1 MKARSFFSQKWSPF
15 ILILIIITGAF
26 LRFWGLS
33 SVYQRVDDIPVARS
47 ILTIY
52 HGDWRPDPIY
62 FYPIFFNYLVALIM
76 HVLSF
81 LANVLRLK
89 AEPGLYPFSLDEALT
104 IARIVSALLGS
115 MTILIVYSLA
125 RRWLSQV
132 QALLVAI
139 IFSFSFI
146 HIIYCHQIVL
156 DGPMTFFYFL
166 SFYFCFLIFKEGRA
180 SHYLLAGI
188 FAGLAIA
195 TKYNG
200 IYIILSILLAH
211 FGHHFK
217 KRSKLSS
224 FFLSSRI
231 YLAAAATVLAFFLG
245 HPYAFLRFRHFV
257 RATLLLAR
265 TVNETEWHLQPLIPQ
280 TFLEHIKF
288 NKYIIGISHI
298 YRAEGLLFS
307 ALILAGLIW
316 VILKGKREHWFLL
329 LSAFFYFL
337 GALGFLGF
345 YRYRDLVALTPFYSF
360 LALFGFNL
368 IPDFRQKGHFIKISI
383 VTLSLLVLGYRTA
396 AMTYYL
402 WQDDTTQIA
411 SRWMKLNLPE
421 RSWIGKE
428 WFTPSSPDPDLRF
441 RFSSRPYLFNV
452 DLHPLNKFDYII
464 TSSAC
469 SQLFVSHQKFYPDWS
484 RPYLELERQHEL
496 VKKFFLVPIE
506 YKNPEIKIY
515 SGRVERRRKLSFWL
529 PQVPPLFNPP
539 REFQMIDHSLYEKDI
554 NSFWLHG
561 QERIRRIFI
570 SETELPLMGIF
581 VQPVEGQGQMEIL
594 SGGRKKKINIQSQ
607 EPVWVIM
614 KPRRIFPFLKP
625 FYRVDLKGSAE
636 LKKVKVNLVWD
647 NFSLALNF
655 FKLGDYYW
663 ARKFFEKTLAGES
676 ERVKNVEVYLFLA
689 LCCERLG
696 EKEEA
701 RKYLRA
707 VAGTPEYK
715 RYLRLY
721 EQLRSDNRWQL
732 YLERYAGFDYQLW
745 RSSQGNIIEDSLF
758 KIEKGLIYESDF
770 CLNRK
775 GIGRAPG
782 EKTVKI
788 SSNPFEL
795 PPGNY
800 QLEVYFYNPN
810 RTTGFIGQMVVEF
823 RGQKIRSREVP
834 LIIQST
840 DERSFSVVTATF
852 CQENLAE
859 TVSFSL
865 EITSTDDLI
874 FDYLKYYP
882 DLKSFL
888 EAKYELLL
896 PVLTLARDLEKP

>member
-1 MKARSFFSQKWSPF
+1 MRARNFLSQNWPLF
-15 ILILIIITGAF
+15 LLILIITAGAF
-26 LRFWGLS
+26 LRFWGLA

-52 HGDWRPDPIY
+52 QGDWRPDPIY

-81 LANVLRLK
+81 LANVFRLK
-89 AEPGLYPFSLDEALT
+89 AEPGLYPFSLDETLT
-104 IARIVSALLGS
+104 IARVVSALLGS

-132 QALLVAI
+132 QALLVAL

-166 SFYFCFLIFKEGRA
+166 SFYFCFLIFKEGRTI
-180 SHYLLAGI
+180 HYLLAGL

-200 IYIILSILLAH
+200 IYIIFSILLAH
-211 FGHHFK
+211 FGHHFE
-217 KRSKLSS
+217 KRSKLRS
-224 FFLSSRI
+224 FFFSPQI
-231 YLAAAATVLAFFLG
+231 YLAASATVLAFFLG
-245 HPYAFLRFRHFV
+245 HPYAFLRLRHFI

-265 TVNETEWHLQPLIPQ
+265 TVNETEWHLQPIVPQ

-288 NKYIIGISHI
+288 NKYILGASNI
-298 YRAEGLLFS
+298 YQAEGPLFS
-307 ALILAGLIW
+307 GLILAGLIW
-316 VILKGKREHWFLL
+316 VILKGKREHWFLFS
-329 LSAFFYFL
+329 SAFIYFL

-345 YRYRDLVALTPFYSF
+345 YRYRDLVTLTPFYSF

-368 IPDFRQKGHFIKISI
+368 IPDFRRKGTLIKAS
-383 VTLSLLVLGYRTA
+383 SLTIILLILGYRTL

-469 SQLFVSHQKFYPDWS
+469 SRLFLENQKFYPDWS

-496 VKKFFLVPIE
+496 IKKFFLVPIE
-506 YKNPEIKIY
+506 YKNPEIKIF
-515 SGRVERRRKLSFWL
+515 SGRVEKRRKLSFWL

-539 REFQMIDHSLYEKDI
+539 REFQIIDYSLYEKDI
-554 NSFWLHG
+554 NTFWLHG
-561 QERIRRIFI
+561 GEKIRRIFI
-570 SETELPLMGIF
+570 SETELPFIGVFL
-581 VQPVEGQGQMEIL
+581 QPVEGQGQMEIL
-594 SGGRKKKINIQSQ
+594 SGRRKKKINIQSQ
-607 EPVWVIM
+607 EPAWLTI
-614 KPRRIFPFLKP
+614 KPSKIFPFLKP

-647 NFSLALNF
+647 NFNLALNF
-655 FKLGDYYW
+655 FKLADYHQ
-663 ARKFFEKTLAGES
+663 ARKFFEKALGGET
-676 ERVKNVEVYLFLA
+676 ERIKNVEIYLFLA

-696 EKEEA
+696 QKDEA
-701 RKYLRA
+701 RKYLKA
-707 VAGTPEYK
+707 VVETPEYN
-715 RYLRLY
+715 RYLSLY
-721 EQLRSDNRWQL
+721 EQLRSDGLWVR
-732 YLERYAGFDYQLW
+732 YLERYTGLDYHLW
-745 RSSQGNIIEDSLF
+745 RSSQGNIIEDKLF
-758 KIEKGLIYESDF
+758 KIEKGLIYEGDF
-770 CLNRK
+770 FLNRK
-775 GIGRAPG
+775 GIGPVPG
-782 EKTVKI
+782 EKIVKI
-788 SSNPFEL
+788 SSDTFEL

-800 QLEVYFYNPN
+800 QLEAYFYNPN
-810 RTTGFIGQMVVEF
+810 KITGFIGRIIMEF
-823 RGQKIRSREVP
+823 RGQKTRSQETP
-834 LIIQST
+834 LVIQST
-840 DERSFSVVTATF
+840 DERFFSIATASFGL
-852 CQENLAE
+852 ENLAE
-859 TVSFSL
+859 TVSLSL
-865 EITSTDDLI
+865 EITSPDNLI

-888 EAKYELLL
+888 EAKYELLS
-896 PVLTLARDLEKP
+896 PVFALARDMERP

>member
-1 MKARSFFSQKWSPF
+1 MKARNFISQKWALF
-15 ILILIIITGAF
+15 LLILIITTGAF

-52 HGDWRPDPIY
+52 QGDWRPDPIY

-81 LANVLRLK
+81 VANVLRLK
-89 AEPGLYPFSLDEALT
+89 AEPGLYPFNLDETLT

-125 RRWLSQV
+125 RRWLSQT
-132 QALLVAI
+132 QAFLAAF

-166 SFYFCFLIFKEGRA
+166 SFYFCFLIFKEGRTR
-180 SHYLLAGI
+180 HYLLAGV

-200 IYIILSILLAH
+200 IYIVFSILLAH
-211 FGHHFK
+211 FGHHFE

-224 FFLSSRI
+224 FFLSPRI
-231 YLAAAATVLAFFLG
+231 YLAASATVLAFFLG

-265 TVNETEWHLQPLIPQ
+265 TVNETEWHLQPIIPQ

-288 NKYIIGISHI
+288 NKYILGASHI
-298 YRAEGLLFS
+298 YQAEGLLFS

-316 VILKGKREHWFLL
+316 VILKGKKEHWFLL
-329 LSAFFYFL
+329 LSSFFYFL

-345 YRYRDLVALTPFYSF
+345 YRYRDLVPLTPFYSF

-368 IPDFRQKGHFIKISI
+368 IPDFRRKGALIRAS
-383 VTLSLLVLGYRTA
+383 TLTIILLILGYRTT

-441 RFSSRPYLFNV
+441 RFSSRPYLFNI

-469 SQLFVSHQKFYPDWS
+469 SQLFLENQKFYPDWS

-515 SGRVERRRKLSFWL
+515 SGRAERRRKLSFWL

-539 REFQMIDHSLYEKDI
+539 REFQIIDHSLYEKDI
-554 NSFWLHG
+554 NTFWLHG

-570 SETELPLMGIF
+570 SETELPLLAVF
-581 VQPVEGQGQMEIL
+581 LHPVEGQGQMEIL
-594 SGGRKKKINIQSQ
+594 SGWRRKKINIQNQ

-614 KPRRIFPFLKP
+614 KPGRIFPFLKR
-625 FYRVDLKGSAE
+625 FYRVDIKGSVG
-636 LKKVKVNLVWD
+636 LKKVRVNLVWD
-647 NFSLALNF
+647 NFNLALNF
-655 FKLGDYYW
+655 FKLGDYHQ
-663 ARKFFEKTLAGES
+663 ARKFFEKALSEEA
-676 ERVKNVEVYLFLA
+676 ERVKNVEAYLLLA

-696 EKEEA
+696 EKDVA
-701 RKYLRA
+701 RKYLKA
-707 VAGTPEYK
+707 VAETPEYK
-715 RYLRLY
+715 RYLNLY
-721 EQLRSDNRWQL
+721 EQLSSDGLWLR
-732 YLERYAGFDYQLW
+732 YLERYAGLDYHLW
-745 RSSQGNIIEDSLF
+745 RLSQGNIIEDKLF
-758 KIEKGLIYESDF
+758 KIEKGLIYEGDIF
-770 CLNRK
+770 LNRK
-775 GIGRAPG
+775 GIGPVPG

-788 SSNPFEL
+788 SSPAFEL
-795 PPGNY
+795 SPGNY
-800 QLEVYFYNPN
+800 QLEAYFYNPN
-810 RTTGFIGQMVVEF
+810 KITGFIGRMVIEF
-823 RGQKIRSREVP
+823 RGQKIRSLEAP

-840 DERSFSVVTATF
+840 DERSFSMLTVNF
-852 CQENLAE
+852 KQENLAE

-865 EITSTDDLI
+865 EITSSDNLI

-888 EAKYELLL
+888 EAKYELLS
-896 PVLTLARDLEKP
+896 PVFALARDMERP

>member
-1 MKARSFFSQKWSPF
+1 MKSRNFLSKKWPLF
-15 ILILIIITGAF
+15 LLILIIIAGAF

-81 LANVLRLK
+81 LANVFRLK
-89 AEPGLYPFSLDEALT
+89 AEPGLYPFSLDETLT
-104 IARIVSALLGS
+104 IARVVSALLGS

-125 RRWLSQV
+125 RRWLTQV
-132 QALLVAI
+132 QALLVAL
-139 IFSFSFI
+139 IFTFSFI

-166 SFYFCFLIFKEGRA
+166 SFYFCFLIFKEGKTI
-180 SHYLLAGI
+180 HYLLAGF

-200 IYIILSILLAH
+200 IYIIFSILLAH
-211 FGHHFK
+211 FGHHFEI
-217 KRSKLSS
+217 RSKLRS
-224 FFLSSRI
+224 FFFSPRI
-231 YLAAAATVLAFFLG
+231 YLAATATVLAFFLG

-265 TVNETEWHLQPLIPQ
+265 TVNETEWHLQPIVPQ

-288 NKYIIGISHI
+288 NKYILGASNI
-298 YRAEGLLFS
+298 YQAEGPLFS
-307 ALILAGLIW
+307 GLILAGFIW
-316 VILKGKREHWFLL
+316 VILKGRKEHWFLL
-329 LSAFFYFL
+329 ASAFIYFL

-368 IPDFRQKGHFIKISI
+368 IPDFRRKGTLIKASI
-383 VTLSLLVLGYRTA
+383 LTIILLILGYRTL

-428 WFTPSSPDPDLRF
+428 WFTPASPDPDLRF
-441 RFSSRPYLFNV
+441 RFSSRPYLFNI
-452 DLHPLNKFDYII
+452 DLHPLNRFDYVI

-469 SQLFVSHQKFYPDWS
+469 SRLFLDNQKFYPDWS

-515 SGRVERRRKLSFWL
+515 SGRVEKRRKLSFWL

-539 REFQMIDHSLYEKDI
+539 REFQMIDHSLYEKNI
-554 NSFWLHG
+554 NTFWLHG

-570 SETELPLMGIF
+570 SETELPFIGVFL
-581 VQPVEGQGQMEIL
+581 QPVEGQGQMEIL
-594 SGGRKKKINIQSQ
+594 SGRRKKKINLQSQ
-607 EPVWVIM
+607 EPVWVLM
-614 KPRRIFPFLKP
+614 KPGRIFPFLKP

-647 NFSLALNF
+647 NFNLALNF
-655 FKLGDYYW
+655 FKLGDYHQ
-663 ARKFFEKTLAGES
+663 ARKFFEKVLAGET
-676 ERVKNVEVYLFLA
+676 ERVKNVEAYLFLA

-696 EKEEA
+696 QKAEA
-701 RKYLRA
+701 RKHLKA
-707 VAGTPEYK
+707 VVETSEYK
-715 RYLRLY
+715 RYLSLY
-721 EQLRSDNRWQL
+721 EQLRSDGLWVR
-732 YLERYAGFDYQLW
+732 YLERYTGLDYHLW
-745 RSSQGNIIEDSLF
+745 RSSQGNIIEDKLF
-758 KIEKGLIYESDF
+758 KIEKGLIYEGDF
-770 CLNRK
+770 FLNRK
-775 GIGRAPG
+775 GIGPAPG
-782 EKTVKI
+782 EKIVKF
-788 SSNPFEL
+788 SSDTFEL
-795 PPGNY
+795 SPGNY
-800 QLEVYFYNPN
+800 QLEAYFYNPN
-810 RTTGFIGQMVVEF
+810 KITGFIGRIIMEF
-823 RGQKIRSREVP
+823 RGQKTRSQETP
-834 LIIQST
+834 LVIHST
-840 DERSFSVVTATF
+840 DEKFFSIATAAF
-852 CQENLAE
+852 GLENVEE
-859 TVSFSL
+859 TVSLSL
-865 EITSTDDLI
+865 EITSSDNLI

-888 EAKYELLL
+888 ETKYELLS
-896 PVLTLARDLEKP
+896 PVFALARDMERP